1 MAETRGRKANKAP
14 KTPQAQ
20 VNEKAFEEA
29 TQAARD
35 LSLLKADFNNERD
48 TLNQMIGRV
57 QMGRAIGGLTNA
69 LNLQA
74 LKSIKE
80 SKSYRSLAG
89 QTGVDRRGLPI
100 HDIGTWDGF
109 CRALGFSPDKLDD
122 DLLNLDAFGAEA
134 LDGLT
139 AIGAG
144 YRELRQY
151 RKLPEDSK
159 QALIEVAKLG
169 DKEGFVEIAE
179 QIISKHAKEKESL
192 RKEVEDV
199 RLDLAAAEKRIA
211 TLREQRDAEEAAEA
225 RFAALAPEGK
235 IAELQAKAMHSMQ
248 LMGVSIL
255 HLRRAMLE
263 VQQADP
269 LSLSFL
275 AGLYKRAC
283 DELTAVRDELGLP
296 QVSDVSAGALEYLQ
310 YQEAQMRSGAPE

>member
-1 MAETRGRKANKAP
+1 MAETRGRKTNKAP
-14 KTPQAQ
+14 ETPQAQ

-80 SKSYRSLAG
+80 AKSYRSLAG

-100 HDIGTWDGF
+100 HDVGTWDGF
-109 CRALGFSPDKLDD
+109 CRALGFSPDKLDE

-151 RKLPEDSK
+151 RKLPDDSK

-179 QIISKHAKEKESL
+179 QIISKHAKEKETL
-192 RKEVEDV
+192 HKEVEDV

-225 RFAALAPEGK
+225 RFAALAPDGK
-235 IAELQAKAMHSMQ
+235 IAELQGKAMHSMR
-248 LMGVSIL
+248 LMEVSIL
-255 HLRRAMLE
+255 HLRRAMLDLQS
-263 VQQADP
+263 VDP
-269 LSLSFL
+269 LSLPFL
-275 AGLYKRAC
+275 AGVYKQVC
-283 DELTAVRDELGLP
+283 LKLTEVRDELGLP
-296 QVSDVSAGALEYLQ
+296 QVSDVSAGAVEFLQ
-310 YQEAQMRSGAPE
+310 YQAEQMRSGAPE